1 MNFFKID
8 GYPTGVFS
16 IHNFNFLNFKF
27 GGNSVQECNSHGD
40 YAYPMP
46 VYRPAHTTGKA
57 AFGGRHEGLFKL
69 GYQVFTSLRVMY
81 PP

>member
-1 MNFFKID
+1 MGIQ
-8 GYPTGVFS
+8 PS
-16 IHNFNFLNFKF
+16 NFNFHNFKF
-27 GGNSVQECNSHGD
+27 SRNAVQDCKSRED

-46 VYRPAHTTGKA
+46 VYRLAHTTGKA